1 MPIVANGTTATEL
14 KDGEV
19 GNFSLSFPSGT
30 VTVHKLS
37 QTNAS
42 GTTVYYYAG
51 ELTKTYNYSY
61 DTISVNGT
69 TLTSSYKLVAGTN
82 TGIRYN
88 AYYAKYTGGVL
99 TLRSYRY
106 MQTTASASNTTQLSI
121 PSTTVKFDYTI
132 TRGSIDTVYARV
144 GDTGSWVLVFGQVA
158 TVLYFVGNWKMN
170 KLKADITSFF
180 TAFASSLSASD
191 TKPIWICPPNC
202 YIKQTYDAIPSSLK
216 SRVKVCAQNICQSVS
231 SASGAY
237 TGQISAA
244 MAKDCGATMVMI
256 GNSEVRQ
263 FLGLSVA
270 DSKKQV
276 EAAVAQG
283 LDILFCVGEDLDERN
298 AGQSATVIYNQL
310 AGLQIQGSGLSS
322 IKLTVCYEPVWIMG
336 TSAVCTAE
344 QANQMCALILPWIQ
358 TNISNEVAQKTKVI
372 FGGNV
377 KENTVTSYV
386 QQDKILG
393 VMAGGASLNGTS
405 FAGLINTATR
415 S

>member
-1 MPIVANGTTATEL
+1 
-14 KDGEV
+14 
-19 GNFSLSFPSGT
+19 
-30 VTVHKLS
+30 
-37 QTNAS
+37 
-42 GTTVYYYAG
+42 
-51 ELTKTYNYSY
+51 
-61 DTISVNGT
+61 
-69 TLTSSYKLVAGTN
+69 
-82 TGIRYN
+82 
-88 AYYAKYTGGVL
+88 
-99 TLRSYRY
+99 
-106 MQTTASASNTTQLSI
+106 
-121 PSTTVKFDYTI
+121 
-132 TRGSIDTVYARV
+132 
-144 GDTGSWVLVFGQVA
+144 
-158 TVLYFVGNWKMN
+158 MN

-180 TAFASSLSASD
+180 TAFASSLNASS

-263 FLGLSVA
+263 YLGLTVA

-283 LDILFCVGEDLDERN
+283 LVIVFCVGENSDERN

-310 AGLQIQGSGLSS
+310 AGLEVGSITDISRL
-322 IKLTVCYEPVWIMG
+322 IVCYEPIWATG
-336 TSAVCTAE
+336 GVCTAE
-344 QANQMCALILPWIQ
+344 QANQMCALIQPWILEHLGG
-358 TNISNEVAQKTKVI
+358 SVAQKTKVI

-377 KENTVTSYV
+377 TQSTVTSYV
-386 QQDKILG
+386 QQDNILG
-393 VMAGGASLNGTS
+393 VMVSGRSQDGTT
-405 FAGLINTATR
+405 FARLINTATR